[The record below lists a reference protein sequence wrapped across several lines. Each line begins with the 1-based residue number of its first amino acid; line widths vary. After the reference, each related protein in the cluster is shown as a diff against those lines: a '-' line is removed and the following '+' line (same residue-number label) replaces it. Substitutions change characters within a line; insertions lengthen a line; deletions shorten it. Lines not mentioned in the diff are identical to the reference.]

1 MYMEAG
7 RQSNAREGGDGR
19 FGAWAGAGLA
29 KLRLCLAFVDSEAGF
44 GYSGVLARCCAW
56 GLCVLTRTRLV
67 NPFERGFTG
76 TGHRLLDAGF
86 GRVQQSQ
93 SPSGASPRSP
103 HPNRFVWKW
112 VESRPVHFARA
123 QALCAAVLLRRLAPV
138 VAGQACGP
146 FLPAMAELS
155 GLRMAGKTGLPAVRG
170 GAVCLRVNCRESIKS
185 GAFGVPVAFE
195 AKRGN
200 LLRSGGI
207 VCLQQA
213 MTLHASFISRR
224 QCGQDCLRCMADAA
238 LQADWL

>member
-1 MYMEAG
+1 MRRLKPPPPSGMRFFEACIARSVLRSLRAEQAGNAEIYWGWLDSHCLQMYMEAG
-7 RQSNAREGGDGR
+7 RQSNAREAGDGW
-19 FGAWAGAGLA
+19 FGVWAGSGLA
-29 KLRLCLAFVDSEAGF
+29 NLWICLAFVDSEAGF

-86 GRVQQSQ
+86 GRVQWSQ

-138 VAGQACGP
+138 EAGRT
-146 FLPAMAELS
+146 
-155 GLRMAGKTGLPAVRG
+155 GLRG
-170 GAVCLRVNCRESIKS
+170 
-185 GAFGVPVAFE
+185 
-195 AKRGN
+195 
-200 LLRSGGI
+200 
-207 VCLQQA
+207 
-213 MTLHASFISRR
+213 
-224 QCGQDCLRCMADAA
+224 
-238 LQADWL
+238 